1 MKNVLVIDKAENS
14 AYDIFGVADD
24 VFALIFPKGTDIAF
38 AEDLKAHRQ
47 SRRIWRGLD
56 EAWKNRIPKRLAR
69 DIHGTLFY
77 EMPHRRQ
84 YYPALRDEEAINPDG
99 SLLRA
104 TWPAQLATDDES
116 GTAYEEGRTNFLNVD
131 FEVLSRTPLDALVAA
146 LGRKVFVLYQG
157 KWKPGYAAMFELAT
171 GWNWPD
177 DCRITRFVKAV
188 ETLPRRERRLW
199 DSATARRFDI
209 GIEAGYTPHMFQL
222 RLKPSTVEAVSRVG
236 GEIVVS
242 VYEPVV
248 AKR

>member
-1 MKNVLVIDKAENS
+1 MKHMLVIGKAENGV
-14 AYDIFGVADD
+14 YDI
-24 VFALIFPKGTDIAF
+24 
-38 AEDLKAHRQ
+38 
-47 SRRIWRGLD
+47 
-56 EAWKNRIPKRLAR
+56 
-69 DIHGTLFY
+69 
-77 EMPHRRQ
+77 
-84 YYPALRDEEAINPDG
+84 
-99 SLLRA
+99 LRA
-104 TWPAQLATDDES
+104 TWPPQLATDDQS

-171 GWNWPD
+171 GWNWPAD
-177 DCRITRFVKAV
+177 RRITRFVQAV

-199 DSATARRFDI
+199 DGATARRFDI